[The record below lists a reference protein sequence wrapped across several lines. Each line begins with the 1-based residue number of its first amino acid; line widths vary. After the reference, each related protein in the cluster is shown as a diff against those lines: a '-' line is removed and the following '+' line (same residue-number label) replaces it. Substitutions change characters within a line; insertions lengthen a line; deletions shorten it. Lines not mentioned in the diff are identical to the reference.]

1 MSGKEQL
8 QADKTAET
16 SMKHHEE
23 KQDIL
28 GQMETVNYLEFVWID
43 DLKIK
48 RRYGKESKIGSCN
61 FLHADRTSHNTK
73 LLLRRRLTINGECT
87 VKKKEI
93 YILDHHLFV
102 KKSFNG
108 S

>member
-48 RRYGKESKIGSCN
+48 RRYGKESKIGVVISYM
-61 FLHADRTSHNTK
+61 LIEHRTIQNCYWDE
-73 LLLRRRLTINGECT
+73 G
-87 VKKKEI
+87 
-93 YILDHHLFV
+93 
-102 KKSFNG
+102 
-108 S
+108 